1 MIRPAG
7 PADVP
12 ALAELRW
19 EFRAGA
25 AIPVEGRAEFLAR
38 FRRWVGRALVDDRW
52 RAWVAELPDA
62 TIVGH
67 VFAATIDKLPNPVD
81 EAETHRYVS
90 NLYVRPEHRGRGLG
104 SALLAAALDG
114 ADAADD
120 TVVLWARPGT
130 GGFYAGQGF
139 GPSPEILERRPMH
152 TQRPAPAGGRSE
164 PASTR

>member
-7 PADVP
+7 LADVP

-19 EFRAGA
+19 QFRAGA
-25 AIPVEGRAEFLAR
+25 AVPVEGRAEFLAR
-38 FRRWVGRALVDDRW
+38 FRRRVGRALVDDRW
-52 RAWVAELPDA
+52 RAWVAELDG
-62 TIVGH
+62 TIAGH

-81 EAETHRYVS
+81 ETETHRYVS

-114 ADAADD
+114 TDADD
-120 TVVLWARPGT
+120 AVLLWARPAT
-130 GGFYAGQGF
+130 GAFYASHGF

-152 TQRPAPAGGRSE
+152 TQRPAPAAGRSE
-164 PASTR
+164 PASTS